1 MDSVRSYTA
10 DEVLQMMNK
19 TPLFMTSLENTT
31 DDDGENVELEAIKA
45 LQHEGTRAEVA
56 LNFKEQGNEM
66 VAEKRWKDAREF
78 YTKGILTLKQER
90 QEFPKDLVSE
100 SQKEKAIEEA
110 CYVNRALCNL
120 ELKNYRSTLND
131 TSHVLTFFPRNIKA
145 YYRSALALLALHR
158 LPEAHDICTRG
169 IALTFPSSPSLPSSS
184 SSTTTTATEAPR
196 SSLHQAP
203 FVALLSRITA
213 AQSDAEA
220 KSLAHAARSARLIQE
235 KRTLHAALL
244 ARGIK
249 TRSTPKPPDLEDAT
263 VHLSPDPVDPSSEL
277 RFPVLFLYP
286 LHGQS
291 DFIKSVSEKEVLGV
305 FWEEEILPLPWDERA
320 EYRAK
325 EVEMYAE
332 KESSGTGMVK
342 VGRKATVLG
351 FLGDGKVEVVDG
363 MVRMFVVPKT
373 RAGEWVESMKVRAG
387 K

>member
-1 MDSVRSYTA
+1 MESVRSYTA
-10 DEVLQMMNK
+10 DEVVQMMK
-19 TPLFMTSLENTT
+19 ETPLFMSSLENTT
-31 DDDGENVELEAIKA
+31 DDDGENVQLEAIKA
-45 LQHEGTRAEVA
+45 LQYEGTRAEVA

-78 YTKGILTLKQER
+78 YTKGILALKQER
-90 QEFPKDLVSE
+90 QELPEDLVSE
-100 SQKEKAIEEA
+100 DEKEKAIEEA

-120 ELKNYRSTLND
+120 ELRNYRSTLND

-145 YYRSALALLALHR
+145 HYRSALALLALQR

-169 IALTFPSSPSLPSSS
+169 IALTSPPSPSLPSSS
-184 SSTTTTATEAPR
+184 TTTTTTDPPPTSR
-196 SSLHQAP
+196 QQAP
-203 FVALLSRITA
+203 FLVLLSHISA
-213 AQSDAEA
+213 AQSDAQA
-220 KSLAHAARSARLIQE
+220 KSIAHAARSARLLQE

-249 TRSTPKPPDLEDAT
+249 TCSTPKPPDLEDAA

-286 LHGQS
+286 LHSQS
-291 DFIKSVSEKEVLGV
+291 DFAKSVSEKEVLGV
-305 FWEEEILPLPWDERA
+305 LWEEEMLPLPWDERA

-332 KESSGTGMVK
+332 KESSGKGMVK
-342 VGRKATVLG
+342 VGRRATVLG

-363 MVRMFVVPKT
+363 MVRVFMVPKA
-373 RAGEWVESMKVRAG
+373 RAREWVESMKARAG